1 VIRIITLLFVMA
13 VSTFVVSAALAG
25 RLTLDGRMVQGGM
38 VVGRTDPGT
47 MVTFQGKPI
56 RVSPEGVFVIGFHRD
71 AKPKAWVVLQFPDGS
86 RRTEALTIKPRKY
99 NIQRID
105 GLPRKMVT
113 PPKTVLDR
121 IKRENRLIK
130 KARAEDS
137 AVPHFLRGWLWP
149 AKGRISG
156 VYGSQ
161 RILNGKPRRPHY
173 GVDIAAP
180 VGTPIMAPSDG
191 VVRLAEGDLYY
202 TGGTIILDH
211 GHGLSSA
218 FLHMQRVTVK
228 PGQLVK
234 QGEKIGTLGST
245 GRSTGPHLDWRMNL
259 FGARLDPQLLV
270 PPMTPPK
277 KSPKKKSKISGKPAK
292 R

>member
-1 VIRIITLLFVMA
+1 MLA
-13 VSTFVVSAALAG
+13 AAAASAG
-25 RLTLDGRMVQGGM
+25 NLTLDGRMIQGGM

-47 MVTFQGKPI
+47 VVKFQGKPI
-56 RVSPEGVFVIGFHRD
+56 RVSPNGVFVIGFHRD
-71 AKPKAWVVLQFPDGS
+71 AKPAASVELRFLDGS
-86 RRTEALTIKPRKY
+86 RRTVSLDIKPRKY
-99 NIQRID
+99 KIQRID
-105 GLPRKMVT
+105 GLPPKMVT
-113 PPKTVLDR
+113 PPKDVLDR
-121 IKRENRLIK
+121 IRRENRLIK
-130 KARAEDS
+130 KARSEDS
-137 AVPHFLRGWLWP
+137 ATPHFLKGWQWP

-173 GVDIAAP
+173 GIDIAAP
-180 VGTPIMAPSDG
+180 VGTLIVAPSDG
-191 VVRLAEGDLYY
+191 VVRLAERDLYY

-218 FLHMQRVTVK
+218 FLHMQRVTVR
-228 PGQLVK
+228 PGQFVK

-245 GRSTGPHLDWRMNL
+245 GRSTGPHLDWRINL

-277 KSPKKKSKISGKPAK
+277 KNPKK
-292 R
+292 

>member
-1 VIRIITLLFVMA
+1 MIRILAFLLLIA
-13 VSTFVVSAALAG
+13 AGAPVSAG
-25 RLTLDGRMVQGGM
+25 TLTLDGRMVQGGM

-47 MVTFQGKPI
+47 VVTFQGKPI

-71 AKPKAWVVLQFPDGS
+71 AKPAASVELQFPDGS
-86 RRTEALTIKPRKY
+86 RRVETLAVEPRTYK
-99 NIQRID
+99 IQRID
-105 GLPRKMVT
+105 GLPPRMVT
-113 PPKTVLDR
+113 PPKDVLDR

-130 KARAEDS
+130 KARTEDS
-137 AVPHFLRGWLWP
+137 AVPHFLRGWQWP

-173 GVDIAAP
+173 GIDIAAP
-180 VGTPIMAPSDG
+180 AGTPIVAPSDG
-191 VVRLAEGDLYY
+191 VVRLAETDLYY

-218 FLHMQRVTVK
+218 FLHMQRVMVT
-228 PGQLVK
+228 PGQFVK
-234 QGEKIGTLGST
+234 QGDKIGTLGST
-245 GRSTGPHLDWRMNL
+245 GRSTGPHLDWRINL
-259 FGARLDPQLLV
+259 FDARLDPQLLV

-277 KSPKKKSKISGKPAK
+277 KNPKKSGKPAK
-292 R
+292 P

>member
-1 VIRIITLLFVMA
+1 
-13 VSTFVVSAALAG
+13 
-25 RLTLDGRMVQGGM
+25 
-38 VVGRTDPGT
+38 
-47 MVTFQGKPI
+47 
-56 RVSPEGVFVIGFHRD
+56 
-71 AKPKAWVVLQFPDGS
+71 
-86 RRTEALTIKPRKY
+86 
-99 NIQRID
+99 
-105 GLPRKMVT
+105 MVT

-130 KARAEDS
+130 KARSEDS
-137 AVPHFLRGWLWP
+137 AVPHFLRGWQWP

-173 GVDIAAP
+173 GIDIAAP
-180 VGTPIMAPSDG
+180 VGTPIVAPSDG
-191 VVRLAEGDLYY
+191 IVRLAERDLYY

-228 PGQLVK
+228 PGQMVK
-234 QGEKIGTLGST
+234 QGQKIGTLGST
-245 GRSTGPHLDWRMNL
+245 GRSTGPHLDWRINL

-270 PPMTPPK
+270 PPMKPPK
-277 KSPKKKSKISGKPAK
+277 KNPKK
-292 R
+292 

>member
-1 VIRIITLLFVMA
+1 MIRL
-13 VSTFVVSAALAG
+13 VSFLAMMLAG
-25 RLTLDGRMVQGGM
+25 AAASAGNLTLDGQFVQGGL

-47 MVTFQGKPI
+47 AVMFQGKAI
-56 RVSPEGVFVIGFHRD
+56 RVSPAGVFVIGFNRD
-71 AKPKAWVVLQFPDGS
+71 AKPTATVTAKFRDGS
-86 RRTEALTIKPRKY
+86 RRTESLTIKPRKY

-105 GLPRKMVT
+105 GLPPKMVT
-113 PPKTVLDR
+113 PPKSVLDR
-121 IKRENRLIK
+121 IIRENQMIK
-130 KARAEDS
+130 KARSLDTT
-137 AVPHFLRGWLWP
+137 VPHFLRGWQWP

-173 GVDIAAP
+173 GIDIAAP
-180 VGTPIMAPSDG
+180 AGTPIVAPSDG
-191 VVRLAEGDLYY
+191 IVRLAERDLYY

-228 PGQLVK
+228 PGQFVK

-245 GRSTGPHLDWRMNL
+245 GRSTGPHLDWRINL

-277 KSPKKKSKISGKPAK
+277 KNPRK
-292 R
+292 

>member
-1 VIRIITLLFVMA
+1 MIRLVAFLAMM
-13 VSTFVVSAALAG
+13 LAG
-25 RLTLDGRMVQGGM
+25 SLVGAAAFAGNVTFDGRMVQGGI

-47 MVTFQGKPI
+47 VVKFQGKPI

-71 AKPKAWVVLQFPDGS
+71 AKPTASVEVQFPDGS
-86 RRTEALTIKPRKY
+86 RRTESLDIKPRRY

-113 PPKTVLDR
+113 PPKNVLDR

-130 KARAEDS
+130 KARFEDT
-137 AVPHFLRGWLWP
+137 ATPHFLKGWQWP
-149 AKGRISG
+149 ARGRISG

-180 VGTPIMAPSDG
+180 VGTPVVAPSDG
-191 VVRLAEGDLYY
+191 VVRLAERDLYY

-228 PGQLVK
+228 PGQFVK

-245 GRSTGPHLDWRMNL
+245 GRSTGPHLDWRINL

-270 PPMTPPK
+270 PPMKPPRK
-277 KSPKKKSKISGKPAK
+277 NPKKKGKPAK

>member
-1 VIRIITLLFVMA
+1 MIRLFVFLAAMFA
-13 VSTFVVSAALAG
+13 AAAASAG
-25 RLTLDGRMVQGGM
+25 SLTLDGRMVQGGM

-47 MVTFQGKPI
+47 VVKFQGKPI

-71 AKPKAWVVLQFPDGS
+71 AKPTASVELQFRDGS
-86 RRTEALTIKPRKY
+86 RRTESLDIKPRKY
-99 NIQRID
+99 KIQRID
-105 GLPRKMVT
+105 GLPPKMVT
-113 PPKTVLDR
+113 PPKDVLDR

-130 KARAEDS
+130 KARFEDT
-137 AVPHFLRGWLWP
+137 ATPHFLKGWQWP

-173 GVDIAAP
+173 GIDIAAP
-180 VGTPIMAPSDG
+180 AGTPIVAPSDG
-191 VVRLAEGDLYY
+191 VVRLAERDLYY

-218 FLHMQRVTVK
+218 FLHMQRLTVK
-228 PGQLVK
+228 PGQFVK

-245 GRSTGPHLDWRMNL
+245 GRSTGPHLDWRINL

-277 KSPKKKSKISGKPAK
+277 KNPKK
-292 R
+292 

>member
-1 VIRIITLLFVMA
+1 VIRLFVFLAAMFA
-13 VSTFVVSAALAG
+13 AAAASAG
-25 RLTLDGRMVQGGM
+25 SLTLDGRMVQGGM

-47 MVTFQGKPI
+47 VVKFQGKPI

-71 AKPKAWVVLQFPDGS
+71 AKPTASVELQFRDGS
-86 RRTEALTIKPRKY
+86 RRTESLDIKPRKY
-99 NIQRID
+99 KIQRID
-105 GLPRKMVT
+105 GLPPKMVT
-113 PPKTVLDR
+113 PPKDVLDR

-130 KARAEDS
+130 KARFEDT
-137 AVPHFLRGWLWP
+137 ATPHFLKGWQWP

-173 GVDIAAP
+173 GIDIAAP
-180 VGTPIMAPSDG
+180 AGTPIVAPSDG
-191 VVRLAEGDLYY
+191 VVRLAERDLYY

-218 FLHMQRVTVK
+218 FLHMQRLTVK
-228 PGQLVK
+228 PGQFVK

-245 GRSTGPHLDWRMNL
+245 GRSTGPHLDWRINL

-277 KSPKKKSKISGKPAK
+277 KNPKK
-292 R
+292 

>member
-1 VIRIITLLFVMA
+1 MIRLFAFLAAMLAAAA
-13 VSTFVVSAALAG
+13 VSAG
-25 RLTLDGRMVQGGM
+25 NLTLDGRMVQGGM

-47 MVTFQGKPI
+47 VVKFQGKPI
-56 RVSPEGVFVIGFHRD
+56 RVSSEGVFVIGFHRD
-71 AKPKAWVVLQFPDGS
+71 AKPKASVELQFPDGS
-86 RRTEALTIKPRKY
+86 RRTESLVIEPRKY
-99 NIQRID
+99 KIQRID
-105 GLPRKMVT
+105 GLPPKMVT
-113 PPKTVLDR
+113 PPKDVLDR
-121 IKRENRLIK
+121 IKRENRWIK
-130 KARAEDS
+130 KARSEDS
-137 AVPHFLRGWLWP
+137 ATPHFLRGWQWP

-173 GVDIAAP
+173 GIDIAAP
-180 VGTPIMAPSDG
+180 AGTPIVAPSDG
-191 VVRLAEGDLYY
+191 IVRLAERDLYY

-228 PGQLVK
+228 PGQFVK
-234 QGEKIGTLGST
+234 RGEKIGTLGST
-245 GRSTGPHLDWRMNL
+245 GRSTGPHLDWRINL
-259 FGARLDPQLLV
+259 FGSRLDPQLLV

-277 KSPKKKSKISGKPAK
+277 KNPKKKSKPVN

>member
-1 VIRIITLLFVMA
+1 MIRLF
-13 VSTFVVSAALAG
+13 TFLAMMLAG
-25 RLTLDGRMVQGGM
+25 AAASAGTLTLDGRMVQGGM

-47 MVTFQGKPI
+47 VVKFQGKPI

-71 AKPKAWVVLQFPDGS
+71 AKPKASVDLQFADGS
-86 RRTEALTIKPRKY
+86 RRTELLDIKPRKY

-113 PPKTVLDR
+113 PPKNVLDR

-130 KARAEDS
+130 KARFEDT
-137 AVPHFLRGWLWP
+137 ATPHFLKGWQWP

-173 GVDIAAP
+173 GIDIAAP
-180 VGTPIMAPSDG
+180 AGTPIVAPSDG
-191 VVRLAEGDLYY
+191 VVRLAERDLYY

-228 PGQLVK
+228 PGQFVK

-245 GRSTGPHLDWRMNL
+245 GRSTGPHLDWRINL

-277 KSPKKKSKISGKPAK
+277 KNPQKKSKPAK

>member
-1 VIRIITLLFVMA
+1 MIRLVAFLAMLLA
-13 VSTFVVSAALAG
+13 AAGASAG
-25 RLTLDGRMVQGGM
+25 SLTLDGRMVQGGM
-38 VVGRTDPGT
+38 AVGRTDPGT
-47 MVTFQGKPI
+47 VVKFQGKPI

-71 AKPKAWVVLQFPDGS
+71 AKPTATVELQFPDGS
-86 RRTEALTIKPRKY
+86 DRTETLDIKPRKY
-99 NIQRID
+99 KIQRID
-105 GLPRKMVT
+105 GLPPKMVT

-121 IKRENRLIK
+121 IKRENRLIR
-130 KARAEDS
+130 KARFEDT
-137 AVPHFLRGWLWP
+137 ATPHFLKGWQWP

-173 GVDIAAP
+173 GIDIAAP
-180 VGTPIMAPSDG
+180 AGTPIVAPSDG
-191 VVRLAEGDLYY
+191 IVRLAERDLYY

-228 PGQLVK
+228 PGQFVK
-234 QGEKIGTLGST
+234 RGEQIGTLGST
-245 GRSTGPHLDWRMNL
+245 GRSTGPHLDWRINL

-277 KSPKKKSKISGKPAK
+277 KNPKK
-292 R
+292 

>member
-1 VIRIITLLFVMA
+1 MIRLLAFLAVM
-13 VSTFVVSAALAG
+13 LAG
-25 RLTLDGRMVQGGM
+25 AAASAGNLTLDGRMVQGGL

-47 MVTFQGKPI
+47 IVTFQGKPI

-71 AKPKAWVVLQFPDGS
+71 AKPTAAVELQFPDGS
-86 RRTEALTIKPRKY
+86 RRTETLKIKPRKFK
-99 NIQRID
+99 IQRID
-105 GLPRKMVT
+105 GLPPKMVT

-121 IKRENRLIK
+121 IRRENRLIK
-130 KARAEDS
+130 KARLEDT
-137 AVPHFLRGWLWP
+137 ATPHFLKGWQWP

-173 GVDIAAP
+173 GIDIAAP
-180 VGTPIMAPSDG
+180 AGTPIVAPSDG
-191 VVRLAEGDLYY
+191 VVRLAERDFYF

-228 PGQLVK
+228 PGQFVK
-234 QGEKIGTLGST
+234 QGEMIGTLGST
-245 GRSTGPHLDWRMNL
+245 GRSTGPHLDWRINL

-277 KSPKKKSKISGKPAK
+277 KNPKK
-292 R
+292 

>member
-1 VIRIITLLFVMA
+1 MIRILARLLLVI
-13 VSTFVVSAALAG
+13 VSIFVVSAASAG
-25 RLTLDGRMVQGGM
+25 SLTLDGRMVQGGM

-47 MVTFQGKPI
+47 VVKFQGKPI

-71 AKPKAWVVLQFPDGS
+71 AKPKASVVLQFPDGS
-86 RRTEALTIKPRKY
+86 RRTEALDIKPRKY

-105 GLPRKMVT
+105 GLPPKMVT

-137 AVPHFLRGWLWP
+137 AVPHFLRGWQWP

-180 VGTPIMAPSDG
+180 VGTPVVAPSDG
-191 VVRLAEGDLYY
+191 IVRLAEGDLYY

-228 PGQLVK
+228 PGQMVK

-277 KSPKKKSKISGKPAK
+277 KNPKKSGKPAK

>member
-1 VIRIITLLFVMA
+1 MIRLAAFLAMMLA
-13 VSTFVVSAALAG
+13 AAAASAG
-25 RLTLDGRMVQGGM
+25 NLTLDGQFVQGGL

-47 MVTFQGKPI
+47 AVMFQGKAI
-56 RVSPEGVFVIGFHRD
+56 RVSPEGVFVIGFNRD
-71 AKPKAWVVLQFPDGS
+71 AKPTATVTAKFRDGS
-86 RRTEALTIKPRKY
+86 RRTESLTIKPRKY
-99 NIQRID
+99 KIQRID
-105 GLPRKMVT
+105 GLPPKMVT
-113 PPKTVLDR
+113 PPKSVLDR
-121 IKRENRLIK
+121 IIRENQIIK
-130 KARAEDS
+130 NARSLDS
-137 AVPHFLRGWLWP
+137 TVPHFLRGWQWP

-173 GVDIAAP
+173 GIDIAAP
-180 VGTPIMAPSDG
+180 AGTPVVAPSDG
-191 VVRLAEGDLYY
+191 VVRLAERDLYY

-228 PGQLVK
+228 PGQFVK
-234 QGEKIGTLGST
+234 QGEKIGTLGAT
-245 GRSTGPHLDWRMNL
+245 GRSTGPHLDWRINL

-277 KSPKKKSKISGKPAK
+277 KNPRK
-292 R
+292 